1 MKQPSGKPVAH
12 DRPALAMPG
21 LALAASLLVSACAST
36 SESASS
42 MSPASPMSPAATVSS
57 PATAEAV
64 PEIRPGVLAGY
75 LGREVPD
82 SLKLLPAPPKEG
94 SAAFR
99 QDQAV
104 SRASQKLRGTAR
116 DTQATSDADLSFPH
130 VADAFSCALGVP
142 VSQEH
147 SPRLYQ
153 LLRRTLTDAGLATYA
168 AKDHYKRTRPFVF
181 YKEDTCAPKDEAA
194 LRNDGSYPSGHTS
207 IGWMWALVL
216 TQVAPDRADALL
228 ARGRSFG
235 ESRLVCNAHWQSD
248 ILAGRTILQCA
259 LAERYPGRSHDRVG
273 HIRETA
279 IEHDLPGGCR
289 RGLAGSAVAA
299 GEREDAFGGLQ
310 RGSSGARHS
319 HRRRVVGDRPKKKA
333 GRFRPAFV
341 IRACRYPISPARRPP
356 AAAKRCPR

>member
-1 MKQPSGKPVAH
+1 VKQPSGKPVAH
-12 DRPALAMPG
+12 DHSAFAMPG

-36 SESASS
+36 NESASS
-42 MSPASPMSPAATVSS
+42 ESPASPMSPAATVSS

-75 LGREVPD
+75 LGRELPD

-142 VSQEH
+142 VSQDQ

-181 YKEDTCAPKDEAA
+181 YKEGTCAPKDEAA

-248 ILAGRTILQCA
+248 ILAGRTIASGTYAKLQSNTTFQADVAAASQEVQSLRASGKTPSVDCSVEAAA
-259 LAERYPGRSHDRVG
+259 LA
-273 HIRETA
+273 T
-279 IEHDLPGGCR
+279 
-289 RGLAGSAVAA
+289 
-299 GEREDAFGGLQ
+299 
-310 RGSSGARHS
+310 
-319 HRRRVVGDRPKKKA
+319 
-333 GRFRPAFV
+333 
-341 IRACRYPISPARRPP
+341 PIDGVL
-356 AAAKRCPR
+356 